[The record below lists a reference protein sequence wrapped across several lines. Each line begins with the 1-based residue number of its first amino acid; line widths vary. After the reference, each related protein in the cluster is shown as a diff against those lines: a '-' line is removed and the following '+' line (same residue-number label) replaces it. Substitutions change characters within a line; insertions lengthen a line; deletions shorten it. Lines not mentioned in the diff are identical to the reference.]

1 MSKTAPNNSL
11 DKLQLGVT
19 LAFKKGIAKKC
30 GVNAAIVFNHIL
42 YWLDYNSPNPASHR
56 EGKIWM
62 YETQEAMAE
71 FFGFL
76 SEKEVRN
83 AIKILVDEGLLLKAH
98 FHDDGWTKTNWY
110 TVYDQELI
118 DKSPVKKV
126 SSKRPQGLIDT
137 APPGS
142 SILPAGAHDHIR
154 EDKQEEKHTN
164 TSAEARSLAL
174 YLFQRLKNR
183 SPGFKEPNIDRWAKE
198 MDKLLQ
204 LDHREEGEI
213 IQLIDF
219 SEKHKFY
226 KQAILSPSAIRKH
239 YDAMVIAKDAMS
251 EQDQI
256 NANRQEAL
264 KAKEQHP
271 EKLKMLSFNDKYA
284 INASIGKE
292 VPFNLPT
299 ESFRRAFAGLFG
311 GRYDG

>member
-154 EDKQEEKHTN
+154 EDKQEEKELIPN
-164 TSAEARSLAL
+164 AVVVS
-174 YLFQRLKNR
+174 
-183 SPGFKEPNIDRWAKE
+183 SPL
-198 MDKLLQ
+198 DKLTLSKS
-204 LDHREEGEI
+204 LRIKITKEYPVHEI
-213 IQLIDF
+213 F
-219 SEKHKFY
+219 
-226 KQAILSPSAIRKH
+226 
-239 YDAMVIAKDAMS
+239 IAVERCLKWAGRPNDEVGIMT
-251 EQDQI
+251 
-256 NANRQEAL
+256 AL
-264 KAKEQHP
+264 KAQDWNDVESPEDIERKNKEC
-271 EKLKMLSFNDKYA
+271 LYSLRKYDNKDVGGRNCVVGDYY
-284 INASIGKE
+284 IEFI
-292 VPFNLPT
+292 
-299 ESFRRAFAGLFG
+299 AGLAYD
-311 GRYDG
+311 RYETSDKDFIEKVQKWIPDA